1 MKRNKTENVGIW
13 NHHII
18 QISSDIVWWSCVTL
32 SITTY
37 IHQKSRQEWRENWW
51 LERCQSSESSSSS
64 PESPPALNSDR
75 IHNAQ
80 FQSLLPYCFSSKLI
94 LMYLDE
100 STTLIEYMV
109 LVQAWGH
116 CVSTSYKRLS
126 KFIFWLECTIHA
138 TDPCNPI
145 CSTNTVALQEGFS
158 TLGLLNGCDSLPQH
172 SLTKPQRYPNI
183 SPDLIWCSPFFFFGT
198 LAQNSSVPHSLED
211 CHSHNL
217 ATMVQPP
224 HGKEI
229 LVSLGFFSWL
239 ASTSEC
245 ERLLSL
251 IKICYHHLT
260 QQADGLWPPPFMKK
274 LRGLRYWNQG
284 RMTRKII
291 NRDL

>member
-13 NHHII
+13 NI
-18 QISSDIVWWSCVTL
+18 ISSKSLLILCDEVVWLYL
-32 SITTY
+32 SLRIY
-37 IHQKSRQEWRENWW
+37 IKNLGKSDGKTDDLKGASPQNPRPLHQNHLQLWIQTESTMLSFNPYCPIASLR
-51 LERCQSSESSSSS
+51 SSSWC
-64 PESPPALNSDR
+64 
-75 IHNAQ
+75 IW
-80 FQSLLPYCFSSKLI
+80 
-94 LMYLDE
+94 ME

-109 LVQAWGH
+109 PVQAWGH